1 MTMAQERPTKKRGGI
16 TGRAYVVMG
25 GKVALGTY
33 DENGHFGGI
42 AMAELK
48 DEGSIGRDVTDEK
61 SFPCQVYIEIDSLDS
76 LNALRD
82 VIDVAETKLKDEI
95 AKQENNN

>member
-1 MTMAQERPTKKRGGI
+1 MAQERPTKKRGGI

-33 DENGHFGGI
+33 DENGRFGGI

-48 DEGSIGRDVTDEK
+48 DEGAIGRDVTDEK

-82 VIDVAETKLKDEI
+82 VIDVAETKLKEEI
-95 AKQENNN
+95 AKQENK

>member
-1 MTMAQERPTKKRGGI
+1 MIMAQERPTKKCGGI

-48 DEGSIGRDVTDEK
+48 DEGLIGRDVTDEK

-82 VIDVAETKLKDEI
+82 VIDMAETKLKDEI
-95 AKQENNN
+95 AKQENK

>member
-1 MTMAQERPTKKRGGI
+1 MAQERPTKKRGGI

-48 DEGSIGRDVTDEK
+48 DEGTIGRDVTDEK

-82 VIDVAETKLKDEI
+82 VIDMAETKLKDEI
-95 AKQENNN
+95 AKQENK

>member
-33 DENGHFGGI
+33 DENGHFSGI

-82 VIDVAETKLKDEI
+82 VIDMAETKLKDEI
-95 AKQENNN
+95 AKQENK

>member
-48 DEGSIGRDVTDEK
+48 DEGSIGRDLTDEK

-95 AKQENNN
+95 AKQENK

>member
-1 MTMAQERPTKKRGGI
+1 MAQERPTKKRGGI

-48 DEGSIGRDVTDEK
+48 DEGLIGRDVTDEK

-95 AKQENNN
+95 AKQENK

>member
-1 MTMAQERPTKKRGGI
+1 MAQERPTKKRGGI

-33 DENGHFGGI
+33 DKNGHFGGI
-42 AMAELK
+42 TMAELK
-48 DEGSIGRDVTDEK
+48 DEGAIGRDVTNEK
-61 SFPCQVYIEIDSLDS
+61 SFPCQVYIEIDNLDS

-82 VIDVAETKLKDEI
+82 VIDMAETKLKDEI
-95 AKQENNN
+95 AKQENK

>member
-1 MTMAQERPTKKRGGI
+1 MAQERPTKKRGGI

-48 DEGSIGRDVTDEK
+48 DEGAIGRDVKDEK

-82 VIDVAETKLKDEI
+82 VIDMAETKLKDEI
-95 AKQENNN
+95 AKQENK

>member
-48 DEGSIGRDVTDEK
+48 DEGSVGRDVTDEK

-95 AKQENNN
+95 AKQENK

>member
-1 MTMAQERPTKKRGGI
+1 MAQERPTKKRGGI

-25 GKVALGTY
+25 GKVVLGTY
-33 DENGHFGGI
+33 NENGHFGGI

-48 DEGSIGRDVTDEK
+48 DEGAIGRDVTDEK
-61 SFPCQVYIEIDSLDS
+61 SFPCQVYIEIDNLDS

-82 VIDVAETKLKDEI
+82 VIDMAETELKDEI
-95 AKQENNN
+95 AKQENK

>member
-16 TGRAYVVMG
+16 TGRAYVIMG

-95 AKQENNN
+95 AKQENK

>member
-1 MTMAQERPTKKRGGI
+1 MAQEKPTKKRGGI

-25 GKVALGTY
+25 GKVALCTY
-33 DENGHFGGI
+33 NENGHFGGI

-48 DEGSIGRDVTDEK
+48 DEGAIGRDVTDEK
-61 SFPCQVYIEIDSLDS
+61 SFPCQVFIKVDSLDS

-82 VIDVAETKLKDEI
+82 VIDMAETKLKDKI
-95 AKQENNN
+95 AKQENK

>member
-1 MTMAQERPTKKRGGI
+1 MAQERPTKKRSGI

-42 AMAELK
+42 AMAEFK
-48 DEGSIGRDVTDEK
+48 DEGAIGRDVTDEK

-82 VIDVAETKLKDEI
+82 VIDMAETKLKDEI
-95 AKQENNN
+95 AKQENK

>member
-48 DEGSIGRDVTDEK
+48 DEGAIGRDVTDEK

-82 VIDVAETKLKDEI
+82 VIDVAGTKLKDEI
-95 AKQENNN
+95 AEQENK

>member
-48 DEGSIGRDVTDEK
+48 DEGLIGRDVTDEK
-61 SFPCQVYIEIDSLDS
+61 SFPCQVYIEIDILDS

-95 AKQENNN
+95 AKQENK

>member
-48 DEGSIGRDVTDEK
+48 DEGAIGRDVTDEK

-82 VIDVAETKLKDEI
+82 IIDVAETKLKDESQN
-95 AKQENNN
+95 KKTNN

>member
-1 MTMAQERPTKKRGGI
+1 MAQERPTKKRGGI

-48 DEGSIGRDVTDEK
+48 DEGLIGRDVTDEK

-82 VIDVAETKLKDEI
+82 VIDMAETKLKDEI
-95 AKQENNN
+95 AKQENK

>member
-1 MTMAQERPTKKRGGI
+1 MAQERPTKKRGGI

-48 DEGSIGRDVTDEK
+48 DEGAIGRDVTDEK

-82 VIDVAETKLKDEI
+82 VIDMAETKLKDEI
-95 AKQENNN
+95 AKKENK

>member
-1 MTMAQERPTKKRGGI
+1 MAQERPAKKRSGI
-16 TGRAYVVMG
+16 TGLAYVVMG

-33 DENGHFGGI
+33 DENGNFGGI

-48 DEGSIGRDVTDEK
+48 DEGAIGRDVTDEK
-61 SFPCQVYIEIDSLDS
+61 SFQCQVYIEIDSLDS

-82 VIDVAETKLKDEI
+82 VIDMEETKLKDEI
-95 AKQENNN
+95 AKQENK

>member
-1 MTMAQERPTKKRGGI
+1 MAQERPTKKRGGI

-48 DEGSIGRDVTDEK
+48 DEGSIGRDVTDEE

-82 VIDVAETKLKDEI
+82 VIDIAETKLKDEI
-95 AKQENNN
+95 AKQENK

>member
-1 MTMAQERPTKKRGGI
+1 MAVSQDALTSLW
-16 TGRAYVVMG
+16 G

-48 DEGSIGRDVTDEK
+48 DEGAIGRDVTDEK

-82 VIDVAETKLKDEI
+82 VIDMAETKLKDEI
-95 AKQENNN
+95 AKQENK

>member
-1 MTMAQERPTKKRGGI
+1 MTMAQERPTKKCGGI

-48 DEGSIGRDVTDEK
+48 DEGSIGRDVTYEK
-61 SFPCQVYIEIDSLDS
+61 SFPCQVYIEIDSLHS

-82 VIDVAETKLKDEI
+82 VIDVAETKLKDESQN
-95 AKQENNN
+95 KKTNN

>member
-1 MTMAQERPTKKRGGI
+1 MAQERPTKKRGGI
-16 TGRAYVVMG
+16 TGRAYIVMG

-48 DEGSIGRDVTDEK
+48 DEGAIGSDVTDEK

-82 VIDVAETKLKDEI
+82 VIDMAETKLKDEI
-95 AKQENNN
+95 AKQENK

>member
-48 DEGSIGRDVTDEK
+48 DEGSIGRDVTDKK

-95 AKQENNN
+95 AKQENK

>member
-95 AKQENNN
+95 AKQENK

>member
-1 MTMAQERPTKKRGGI
+1 MAQERPTKKRGGI

-25 GKVALGTY
+25 VKVALGTY

-48 DEGSIGRDVTDEK
+48 DEWAIGRDVTDEK
-61 SFPCQVYIEIDSLDS
+61 IFPCQVYIEIDSLDS

-82 VIDVAETKLKDEI
+82 VIDMTETKLKDEI
-95 AKQENNN
+95 AKQENK

>member
-1 MTMAQERPTKKRGGI
+1 
-16 TGRAYVVMG
+16 MG

-48 DEGSIGRDVTDEK
+48 DEGLIGRDVTDEK

-95 AKQENNN
+95 AKQENK

>member
-1 MTMAQERPTKKRGGI
+1 MAQERPTKKRGGI

-25 GKVALGTY
+25 GKIALGTY
-33 DENGHFGGI
+33 KENGHFGGI

-48 DEGSIGRDVTDEK
+48 DEGAIGRDVTDEK
-61 SFPCQVYIEIDSLDS
+61 SFPCQVFIEIDSLDS

-82 VIDVAETKLKDEI
+82 VIDMAETELKDEI
-95 AKQENNN
+95 AKQENK

>member
-48 DEGSIGRDVTDEK
+48 NEGSIGRDVTDEK

-95 AKQENNN
+95 AKQENK

>member
-1 MTMAQERPTKKRGGI
+1 MAKERPTKKRGGI

-48 DEGSIGRDVTDEK
+48 DKGAIGRDVTDEK

-82 VIDVAETKLKDEI
+82 VIDMAETKLKDEI
-95 AKQENNN
+95 AKQENK

>member
-1 MTMAQERPTKKRGGI
+1 MTMAQERPTKKRCGI

-48 DEGSIGRDVTDEK
+48 DEGAIGRDVTYEK

-82 VIDVAETKLKDEI
+82 VIDMAETKLKDEI
-95 AKQENNN
+95 VKQENK

>member
-1 MTMAQERPTKKRGGI
+1 MAQERPTKKRGGI

-48 DEGSIGRDVTDEK
+48 DEGLIGRDVTDEK

-82 VIDVAETKLKDEI
+82 VIDIAETKLKDEI
-95 AKQENNN
+95 AKQENK

>member
-1 MTMAQERPTKKRGGI
+1 MTMAQERTTKKRGGI
-16 TGRAYVVMG
+16 TGHAYVVMG
-25 GKVALGTY
+25 GKVALDTY

-48 DEGSIGRDVTDEK
+48 DEGLIGRDVTDDK

-82 VIDVAETKLKDEI
+82 VIDMAETKLKDEI
-95 AKQENNN
+95 AKQENK